1 MTYLI
6 DTQILIWSI
15 VSSGKLSEE
24 VRTLLRENI
33 IWVSQVSLYEIAI
46 KQKIGK
52 LPDFTLSTGGLLDQL
67 NADGFHLISI
77 KNSHISSYE
86 AIPLFPEHRD
96 PFDRLTLAT
105 AFEEDIP
112 VISADGNFKLY
123 GPIVHLVEN

>member
-1 MTYLI
+1 MVYLL

-15 VSSGKLSEE
+15 VSSGKLSRK
-24 VRTLLRENI
+24 VKTILQENT

-52 LPDFTLSTGGLLDQL
+52 LSDFTISTEGLLKQMS
-67 NADGFHLISI
+67 ADRFHLLPI
-77 KNSHISSYE
+77 KTVHIAAYE

-96 PFDRLTLAT
+96 PFDRLILAT

-123 GPIVHLVEN
+123 TS